1 MSKGGGFILF
11 DSFEGNTCF
20 SQTKS
25 AFEEMADLP
34 SIVETYLVKAG
45 FKAAAAA
52 LAKEK
57 TKTTA
62 VRAPSQPDRR
72 HLQP

>member
-1 MSKGGGFILF
+1 
-11 DSFEGNTCF
+11 
-20 SQTKS
+20 
-25 AFEEMADLP
+25 MADLP